1 MSAGPGSRPSRAQLM
16 RARWGA
22 YCSLLFAALIAVG
35 WLGIAHFWLPAP
47 ADLTAE
53 ATKTFYTVTHRS
65 GMLLG
70 NTLLILG
77 TALLVPGSIQ
87 FGQALA
93 DIEGPR
99 PLWSITAGMCG
110 SLIALIIFL
119 NAAFWIGAAYRPE
132 AGADVVVALND
143 VSWFG
148 FLLGW
153 VFLSMQMVA
162 TAIVALTDESPSP
175 LFPRWLS
182 IASIVGAILLAAA
195 GGPAFFKSGPLA
207 YHGWAAFYMPM
218 VVWGLW
224 LVAHELIILGDLNR
238 RIREA
243 PSVRPVGAQPA
254 SS

>member
-1 MSAGPGSRPSRAQLM
+1 MTGVQVRADARGTLV
-16 RARWGA
+16 RARW
-22 YCSLLFAALIAVG
+22 AAWCTIGFVVLIAAG

-47 ADLTAE
+47 ADLTPE
-53 ATKTFYTVTHRS
+53 ATKQFYTETHRF

-70 NTLLILG
+70 NSLLIVG

-87 FGQALA
+87 FGLVLA

-99 PLWSITAGMCG
+99 PLWSLTAATSG
-110 SLIALIIFL
+110 LFIALIVFL
-119 NAAFWIGAAYRPE
+119 NAGFWIGASYRPE

-162 TAIVALTDESPSP
+162 TAIVALGDGSPRP
-175 LFPRWLS
+175 LFPRWLAKAS
-182 IASIVGAILLAAA
+182 IAGAILLIAA

-207 YHGWAAFYMPM
+207 FHGWAAFYMPM
-218 VVWGLW
+218 AIWGLW
-224 LVAHELIILGDLNR
+224 LVSHEGLVLADLNR
-238 RIREA
+238 RISA
-243 PSVRPVGAQPA
+243 A
-254 SS
+254 

>member
-1 MSAGPGSRPSRAQLM
+1 MTAEASGGASMLV

-22 YCSLLFAALIAVG
+22 YCTFLFVALIAVG

-47 ADLTAE
+47 ANLPAE
-53 ATKTFYTVTHRS
+53 ATKAFFTVTHRS

-70 NTLLILG
+70 NSLLIVG

-93 DIEGPR
+93 DIEGAR
-99 PLWSITAGMCG
+99 PLWSITAAMCG
-110 SLIALIIFL
+110 CLIALIVFL

-162 TAIVALTDESPSP
+162 TAIVALADEAPVP
-175 LFPRWLS
+175 LFPKWLS
-182 IASIVGAILLAAA
+182 IASIFGAVLLAAA
-195 GGPAFFKSGPLA
+195 GGPAFVKSGPFA

-218 VVWGLW
+218 AIWGLW
-224 LVAHELIILGDLNR
+224 LVAHETIVLRDLNR
-238 RIREA
+238 RIRAARA
-243 PSVRPVGAQPA
+243 PA
-254 SS
+254 